1 VWPVLIGTGIMLGL
15 SIPIAKAAAAAGVPA
30 LAYALWPTALAS
42 AVLAVVATRR
52 RGTRALAA
60 QGESLPLLRYASISG
75 FLGHAAPMTAVFWV
89 SAQAGAGFA
98 SLAFTLTPV
107 TTLAISLLVRHER
120 FSAIKLGAVVVGFS
134 GALVLVLGR
143 GESMH
148 AASAAAVLLV
158 PLIPAFI
165 GGGNVYRAR
174 HTPVGVPGEWLAAM
188 SLAASSTMLLGV
200 GALTGTLGFDY
211 RAAAFGWLAAQAL
224 AMVIGYGMY
233 FELIRRAEPVTFSFM
248 GYVMMLTGV
257 AVGVGLF
264 GERLPLAAGPALLLI
279 ATAFLMIRRATQ
291 VSLRSTSGTTP

>member
-1 VWPVLIGTGIMLGL
+1 MPGAGVWPLLVGTGVLLGL

-42 AVLAVVATRR
+42 GVLALLAARR
-52 RGTRALAA
+52 RGALRP
-60 QGESLPLLRYASISG
+60 SLPLLRYAAISG

-107 TTLAISLLVRHER
+107 TTLAISLLVRQEQ
-120 FSAIKLGAVVVGFS
+120 FSAMRAAAVAIGFS

-148 AASAAAVLLV
+148 AMTAAVLLV
-158 PLIPAFI
+158 PLIPIFI
-165 GGGNVYRAR
+165 GGGNVYRSL
-174 HTPVGVPGEWLAAM
+174 HTPAGTPGEWLAAL
-188 SLAASSTMLLGV
+188 SLAASSAMLVVAGAGSGRLAFEPGAEAFAWLG
-200 GALTGTLGFDY
+200 
-211 RAAAFGWLAAQAL
+211 AQVL
-224 AMVIGYGMY
+224 AMVIGYAMY

-248 GYVMMLTGV
+248 GYVMTLTGI

-264 GERLPLAAGPALLLI
+264 GERLPLSALPALVLI
-279 ATAFLMIRRATQ
+279 VAAFVLIHRAARLTP
-291 VSLRSTSGTTP
+291 RSTSATTP

>member
-1 VWPVLIGTGIMLGL
+1 MLVGTGVLLGL
-15 SIPIAKAAAAAGVPA
+15 SIPIAKAAATAGVPA
-30 LAYALWPTALAS
+30 LAYALWPTAMAS
-42 AVLAVVATRR
+42 GVLALLAARR
-52 RGTRALAA
+52 RGALRASWRLF
-60 QGESLPLLRYASISG
+60 RYAAISG

-120 FSAIKLGAVVVGFS
+120 FSALRAAAVAIGCTGAV
-134 GALVLVLGR
+134 VLVLGR

-148 AASAAAVLLV
+148 AATAAVLLV
-158 PLIPAFI
+158 PLVPVFI
-165 GGGNVYRAR
+165 GGGNVYRAL
-174 HTPVGVPGEWLAAM
+174 HTPTGTPAEWLAAL
-188 SLAASSTMLLGV
+188 SLGASSVMLVVAGAGT
-200 GALTGTLGFDY
+200 GALGFAPQPEAFAWLG
-211 RAAAFGWLAAQAL
+211 AQAL
-224 AMVIGYGMY
+224 AMVVGYGMY

-279 ATAFLMIRRATQ
+279 VAAFLLIRRATRAD
-291 VSLRSTSGTTP
+291 VSPRNTSATNP

>member
-1 VWPVLIGTGIMLGL
+1 MPGAGVWPLLVGTGVLLGL

-42 AVLAVVATRR
+42 GVLALLAARR
-52 RGTRALAA
+52 RGALRP
-60 QGESLPLLRYASISG
+60 SLPLLRYAAISG

-120 FSAIKLGAVVVGFS
+120 FSPLRALAVAIGFS

-148 AASAAAVLLV
+148 AATVAVLLV
-158 PLIPAFI
+158 PLIPIFI
-165 GGGNVYRAR
+165 GGGNVYRAL
-174 HTPVGVPGEWLAAM
+174 HTPPGTPAEWLAAL
-188 SLAASSTMLLGV
+188 SLAASSAMLLVV
-200 GALTGTLGFDY
+200 GAGTGTLGF
-211 RAAAFGWLAAQAL
+211 APGAEAFAWIGAQAL
-224 AMVIGYGMY
+224 AMVVGYAMY

-264 GERLPLAAGPALLLI
+264 GERLPLSAVPALLLI
-279 ATAFLMIRRATQ
+279 VTAFLMIRHATR
-291 VSLRSTSGTTP
+291 VTPRNTSATIP